1 MVENDLYFKENVKIS
16 FKKVKEH
23 NLTIENSLKELKLTL
38 NSKISDL
45 NIINSNLKDI
55 KALIIKNKEEINEFK
70 FSTGNKGVLNNDKQ
84 QPTTHNLHKV
94 KHEFIDE
101 FSEKFNLF
109 PQNYRDNQSSLFKDE
124 DKSLTSEITV
134 TSNEENLQKQTLTS
148 LENNNQQPTT
158 YVKKPIETLTSEEN
172 DLTTSKNE
180 DISQTNHEN
189 TIDRTLT
196 SNFFDQN
203 TQINPSFNPKPSE
216 NAAQT
221 LTSVILGLKEEITK
235 TLTSL
240 TDREISLL
248 LAIHDLNS
256 ENLDT
261 SYSHL
266 AQKLKLSENTIRVIV
281 MSLLNKNA
289 PIVKE
294 RYFNRKVSLSLKKEF
309 QDLKLLHQLL
319 ALRNSTKDQ
328 RTLFEL

>member
-84 QPTTHNLHKV
+84 QPTTINNNQQHTTMLNNDKQQPTTHNLHKV

-158 YVKKPIETLTSEEN
+158 YVKKPIE
-172 DLTTSKNE
+172 
-180 DISQTNHEN
+180 
-189 TIDRTLT
+189 TLT